1 MLSKAVAAQPG
12 PDDPPLT
19 YEVQIDG
26 ESFQVESG
34 QPPVKVESKLKKG
47 TTYTLGVRVSMTQV
61 LRLNSVRMEYGMW
74 SNVYDEQQGK
84 NKSIRVARIVKD
96 PGITLEITDIGH
108 HLDSEPADKVLNT
121 LVSDAEK
128 DYAKRKAVVVSKK
141 GPLEMKFGKSA
152 GKGTKI
158 SFTDA
163 AGDAHTAMF
172 FVLSGEKYTVA
183 AEIEYRDKYTEDA
196 VPWMRSCAGLNP
208 ALAMSRGPFASPRHV
223 SSPRRFQ
230 TRRTEGR
237 GQ

>member
-1 MLSKAVAAQPG
+1 MLSSASAAQPG
-12 PDDPPLT
+12 PDDPPVT

-74 SNVYDEQQGK
+74 ANVYDDQQAK

-96 PGITLEITDIGH
+96 PGITLQITDIGH
-108 HLDSEPADKVLNT
+108 RLDAEPASKVLKT
-121 LVSDAEK
+121 LVLDAEK
-128 DYAKRKAVVVSKK
+128 DYAKRKAAVVSKK
-141 GPLEMKFGKSA
+141 GPLDMKFGPSS

-158 SFTDA
+158 NFTDE
-163 AGDAHTAMF
+163 AGETHTAMF

-183 AEIEYRDKYTEDA
+183 AEIEYRDKYAEDA
-196 VPWMRSCAGLNP
+196 VSWMRTRWGRFRRRIDTFSSSAKMLG
-208 ALAMSRGPFASPRHV
+208 FPRN
-223 SSPRRFQ
+223 
-230 TRRTEGR
+230 
-237 GQ
+237 